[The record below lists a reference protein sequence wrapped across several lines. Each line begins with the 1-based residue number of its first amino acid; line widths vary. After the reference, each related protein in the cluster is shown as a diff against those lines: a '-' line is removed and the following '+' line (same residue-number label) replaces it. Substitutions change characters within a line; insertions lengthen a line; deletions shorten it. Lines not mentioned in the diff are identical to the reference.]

1 MGDASEETK
10 IGRDRKRTSCAAG
23 SGREVKPS
31 GRRGPETARGRGRSS
46 LPACEGVDRR
56 GTA

>member
-10 IGRDRKRTSCAAG
+10 IGRDRKENILHGRLRT
-23 SGREVKPS
+23 RVKPS
-31 GRRGPETARGRGRSS
+31 GRRGLETARGRGRSS
-46 LPACEGVDRR
+46 LSACEGVDRR